1 MRRLLAALIARGR
14 SALPE
19 TASIDNDE
27 ENAFFNNSTSTGFDW
42 EARDDSLPKKQDG
55 RLFPEYLLYCEGLEK
70 PYCRGV
76 LHLLACLLLPFGLVH
91 LVREASDNV
100 VGKVAATLYVV
111 SNIVCYGVSALY
123 HLGRWRPRSEIFLQK
138 LDHCGITILSVGTFL
153 PVSFLLFPQEYAVLF
168 LVVLLGTSGTACWNI
183 AMHNNPSVLRQVLVP
198 ASSLLF
204 LPIFYATLNRLEFIL
219 YFVVVAFQLAG
230 VVVFISQRP
239 NPAPKFF
246 GYHEVFHCLVVAAGI
261 SVYVCNWSIIR
272 RTCQPY
278 EHDAEVMI
286 LIYRAF
292 QRLWERPS

>member
-1 MRRLLAALIARGR
+1 MRRLLAALITRGGNTP
-14 SALPE
+14 PE
-19 TASIDNDE
+19 AASSDNDE
-27 ENAFFNNSTSTGFDW
+27 ENAFFSTSSSGFDW

-70 PYCRGV
+70 PYCRGL

-91 LVREASDNV
+91 LVREASGNV

-111 SNIVCYGVSALY
+111 SNIFCYGVSALY
-123 HLGRWRPRSEIFLQK
+123 HLGKWSPRSEIMLQK
-138 LDHCGITILSVGTFL
+138 WDHCGITILSVGTFV
-153 PVSFLLFPQEYAVLF
+153 PVSFLLFPQEYAGLF

-183 AMHNNPSVLRQVLVP
+183 VVQNNPSVLRQVLVP

-204 LPIFYATLNRLEFIL
+204 LSILYATLNRLEFVL
-219 YFVVVAFQLAG
+219 YFAVVAFQLAG
-230 VVVFISQRP
+230 VVVFVSQRP

-246 GYHEVFHCLVVAAGI
+246 GYHEVFHCFVVAAGI
-261 SVYVCNWSIIR
+261 SVYICNWSIIR

-278 EHDAEVMI
+278 EHDNEVVI

-292 QRLWERPS
+292 HRIWERPS